1 MHVPD
6 IFSRRCHLRL
16 EYAEVV
22 HWLFE
27 NEEEEEEKEE
37 EGRRRRKRK
46 GQLLCLFSLG

>member
-6 IFSRRCHLRL
+6 IFSRRCHLRS

-27 NEEEEEEKEE
+27 NEEEEEEEKEKEEKEE
-37 EGRRRRKRK
+37 EEG
-46 GQLLCLFSLG
+46 